1 MLLFRERIIRKF
13 FVFCF
18 KGKSNILFFKNPG
31 NVGSVTVI
39 VVTFRAGTKVFPQQ
53 LEF

>member
-18 KGKSNILFFKNPG
+18 KGKSNMLFFKNPDNIG
-31 NVGSVTVI
+31 PVTVI
-39 VVTFRAGTKVFPQQ
+39 VVTFRAGTEVFPQQ
-53 LEF
+53 LKF